1 MTKLTDLTK
10 AQLAEENERL
20 QQLLIQKEKELNDA
34 QDALKAQLG
43 GTMQEGYLVLTP
55 NPVTTV
61 TSGVRIYAGRAFLPI
76 VRPPKGA
83 RPTLAPMT
91 KEESNE
97 QYMARKDK
105 FHAALQEWEG
115 YDAQQQL
122 LRTLVADF
130 GYDVRELKASDLAQL
145 REDPLAAEQVGLSLA
160 EVLG

>member
-61 TSGVRIYAGRAFLPI
+61 TSGVRIYAKARALP
-76 VRPPKGA
+76 
-83 RPTLAPMT
+83 
-91 KEESNE
+91 
-97 QYMARKDK
+97 
-105 FHAALQEWEG
+105 
-115 YDAQQQL
+115 L
-122 LRTLVADF
+122 LL
-130 GYDVRELKASDLAQL
+130 
-145 REDPLAAEQVGLSLA
+145 
-160 EVLG
+160 